1 MLIIAIFQSLR
12 DCTSGMD
19 PDAWNA
25 YHIISNRARSVC
37 YATRNQQF
45 RLKTEYLV
53 NQLAHTAGDQMDFL
67 EKLKVRMKVCYITLM
82 KTLDWS
88 VKSLG
93 GDCMKFDWA
102 CMSRL

>member
-1 MLIIAIFQSLR
+1 MCNCCFNHSLSTFLQSLR

-53 NQLAHTAGDQMDFL
+53 NQLALTADGQMDFL
-67 EKLKVRMKVCYITLM
+67 EKLKVY
-82 KTLDWS
+82 
-88 VKSLG
+88 
-93 GDCMKFDWA
+93 
-102 CMSRL
+102 

>member
-1 MLIIAIFQSLR
+1 
-12 DCTSGMD
+12 MD

-67 EKLKVRMKVCYITLM
+67 ERLKVLDSASKLTVFILDTSISSKLFFLKVQ
-82 KTLDWS
+82 
-88 VKSLG
+88 
-93 GDCMKFDWA
+93 
-102 CMSRL
+102 

>member
-1 MLIIAIFQSLR
+1 MIIYTFQSLR

-45 RLKTEYLV
+45 RLKTEFLV
-53 NQLAHTAGDQMDFL
+53 NQLALTAGDQMDFL
-67 EKLKVRMKVCYITLM
+67 EKLKVV
-82 KTLDWS
+82 W
-88 VKSLG
+88 
-93 GDCMKFDWA
+93 
-102 CMSRL
+102 